1 MTGEM
6 SFKCLVFFDSI
17 AKSHIK
23 NPNKSLL
30 WGVFAEIVTEF

>member
-1 MTGEM
+1 MTREM
-6 SFKCLVFFDSI
+6 SLKCLVFFDSI

-30 WGVFAEIVTEF
+30 WSVLAKIVTEF